1 MNNNDNDL
9 FVEAKRH
16 WSNARRNLDST
27 GEKYDIH
34 EAFMSLGQANW
45 CLTRATSDTERVSK
59 AIKTELD
66 QMTQFLKSDPF
77 SALDMKLDGVNLPT
91 AKDVKQAYRTLVK
104 RWHPD
109 KQNDKRG
116 DRREIAHEL
125 FIILQHAYE
134 ELQDEKIRKRLA
146 LRHTRVRHF
155 NATLRRGRRR
165 PGTATSR
172 RPQKRTEGFT
182 RKTTRTTTFKQKEEE
197 KKRKEKEEASAKN
210 TKNNSNHDDD
220 NNSFSQKKEKKEET
234 KRRAQK
240 REERAAAAFA
250 AKLMNERRRKKKE
263 EEMINK
269 KKEEKEIERKRR
281 KDEEMAKKKKKED
294 ISAKD
299 ILHEAAKFKFCA
311 SFARDGTNDEI
322 NFNLRDFVARHAGM
336 ENKEKENIKDTK
348 QEVPNELND
357 WLLRPAELIALRAHF
372 AAADFDDDGFLTPI
386 EVVRLAGALGEFV
399 TEDEAKQLASTSE
412 RIDFNAFVT
421 WWQDGDDEIDEDDIL
436 RFSSMRSSMSYS
448 SSSGSDVRLPPIR
461 SSSGSSN
468 GYFWGKSSVDVDNDD
483 NDDDD
488 DKKTSSSSVDDEIP
502 SSRAQFWGDVKRRQ
516 GSGDAADD
524 DDNDK
529 EEQKLKEVKEK
540 QQSVAKS
547 STSSGGFFWG
557 SSSN

>member
-322 NFNLRDFVARHAGM
+322 NFNLRDFVA
-336 ENKEKENIKDTK
+336 
-348 QEVPNELND
+348 L
-357 WLLRPAELIALRAHF
+357 ALRAHF

-516 GSGDAADD
+516 GSGDAAAD